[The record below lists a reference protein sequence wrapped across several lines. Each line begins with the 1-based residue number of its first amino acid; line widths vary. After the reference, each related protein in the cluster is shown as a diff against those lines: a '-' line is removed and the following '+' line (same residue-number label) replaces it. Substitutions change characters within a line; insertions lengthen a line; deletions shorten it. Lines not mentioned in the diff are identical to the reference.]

1 MTMPVRLTAKRE
13 AFALGVAE
21 GKTQSD
27 SLREAYPASVRW
39 MPDPDPPETTP

>member
-27 SLREAYPASVRW
+27 SLREALGSSVG
-39 MPDPDPPETTP
+39 ETA